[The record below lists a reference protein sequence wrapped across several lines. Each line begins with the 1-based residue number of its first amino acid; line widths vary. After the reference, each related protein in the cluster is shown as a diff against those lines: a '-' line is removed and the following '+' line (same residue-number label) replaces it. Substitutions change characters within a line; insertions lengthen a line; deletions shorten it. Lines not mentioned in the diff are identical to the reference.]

1 MTTLYHYFSRL
12 EDTLNSRQE
21 LDIQEI
27 NIVQY
32 KPENNVGEFHAR
44 ASFYDASL
52 LEAVEKVS
60 LDDGE
65 IIKDQYSYHYQE
77 ANGDLVFRYD
87 NAPHH
92 PEIETFPHHKHIE
105 SDNNVIA
112 SQPPDVSEVLQEID
126 TFIYTE

>member
-77 ANGDLVFRYD
+77 ANGDLVACVVNRQGLLC
-87 NAPHH
+87 
-92 PEIETFPHHKHIE
+92 FPDLRAVRAQLKG
-105 SDNNVIA
+105 S
-112 SQPPDVSEVLQEID
+112 
-126 TFIYTE
+126 